1 MTANTAEDHEGKVVM
16 PSKTRPRK
24 FTARPPGTGEALRAV
39 SAPVTEPIPTPAARA
54 RTATEDK
61 LWEVL
66 HSHPNSTAAELSVAA
81 GIGKST
87 AAKIL
92 AVWGADGSVMRIGGI
107 AEGSRRAADRWTIID
122 TDIDIDNPADAA
134 FAEALIDAP
143 AFTDAANVSEAAN
156 ASEGD
161 DHSGIGSNT
170 NESGVEDTVE
180 PAADAMVEGATADS
194 AAETAPQKPP
204 RLMPGMLRGMVEDF
218 LGEHRGEEFSSS
230 QIGTA
235 LGRSSGAVHNAL
247 ETLVK
252 TGSAVKTQDVPK
264 RFTAAPQQEPTITA
278 AN

>member
-1 MTANTAEDHEGKVVM
+1 M
-16 PSKTRPRK
+16 PSKTRPRR
-24 FTARPPGTGEALRAV
+24 FTARPPGTGEALQAG
-39 SAPVTEPIPTPAARA
+39 SAPVTEPTPTPAARA
-54 RTATEDK
+54 RTAAEDK

-92 AVWGADGSVMRIGGI
+92 AVWSAEGSVMRIGGI

-122 TDIDIDNPADAA
+122 TDVDIDTPADAA
-134 FAEALIDAP
+134 GAEALIDAP
-143 AFTDAANVSEAAN
+143 TSTDTAKAAN

-161 DHSGIGSNT
+161 DHSGVGCNM
-170 NESGVEDTVE
+170 NESGVDDAVE
-180 PAADAMVEGATADS
+180 PAADAVVEGDTADG

-204 RLMPGMLRGMVEDF
+204 RLMPGALRGMVEDF

-235 LGRSSGAVHNAL
+235 LGRSSGAVSNAL

-252 TGSAVKTQDVPK
+252 TGYAVKTQDAPK
-264 RFTAAPQQEPTITA
+264 RFTAAPQQEPALTA